1 MPTCSLCIALY
12 SCTTSLNV
20 VFFAARLHLATPQ
33 ASVQYVRCGSTKS
46 APKLVLYGV
55 PQESVLGPILFLL
68 YVADLV
74 QLIERHDLSPAH
86 IYTQMIAR
94 SMVRVGRQGPHS
106 CSIICPNAWLTLSL
120 GCAPIGCNWIITD
133 FDVRLW
139 ATPVFLNFCF

>member
-86 IYTQMIAR
+86 IYTQMIPR
-94 SMVRVGRQGPHS
+94 SMVRVGRQGPRAQLLDRMS
-106 CSIICPNAWLTLSL
+106 ECLADLVTWMRSN
-120 GCAPIGCNWIITD
+120 
-133 FDVRLW
+133 RLQ
-139 ATPVFLNFCF
+139 LNNN